1 MNGSISHIY
10 LPVRDVNE
18 SIDFYTQ
25 KLGFKLLRQYE
36 TNSRPSAYVTLG
48 GILLELTPS
57 TTTPSTDGRS
67 ELRIGILVDDMD
79 ATLDEVRANGVE
91 VAREPWQAQTF
102 WGRQAQIRDPNGYLI
117 SIRQYRE
124 PDGPDYPDWQ
134 PEHEGVVRIR

>member
-1 MNGSISHIY
+1 MNPSISHIY

-36 TNSRPSAYVTLG
+36 TNGRPSAYVALG

-124 PDGPDYPDWQ
+124 PDGPDYPDWR
-134 PEHEGVVRIR
+134 PEHEGVVRLR

>member
-1 MNGSISHIY
+1 MTASISHIY

-36 TNSRPSAYVTLG
+36 MNGRLSAYVTLG

-79 ATLDEVRANGVE
+79 ATLEEVRSNGVE

-102 WGRQAQIRDPNGYLI
+102 WGRQAQLRDPSGYLI

-124 PDGPDYPDWQ
+124 PDGPSYPDWQ

>member
-1 MNGSISHIY
+1 MNPSISHIY

-36 TNSRPSAYVTLG
+36 TNGRPSAYVTLG

-57 TTTPSTDGRS
+57 TTTPSTDRRS

-79 ATLDEVRANGVE
+79 ATLAEVREKGVE

-102 WGRQAQIRDPNGYLI
+102 WGRQAQLRDPNGYLI

-134 PEHEGVVRIR
+134 PEHEGVVRLR

>member
-1 MNGSISHIY
+1 MNPSISHIY

-36 TNSRPSAYVTLG
+36 MNGRASAYVTLG

-79 ATLDEVRANGVE
+79 ATLAEVRANGVE

-102 WGRQAQIRDPNGYLI
+102 WGRQAQLRDPNGYLI

-134 PEHEGVVRIR
+134 PEHEGVIRIR

>member
-1 MNGSISHIY
+1 MNATFSHIY
-10 LPVRDVNE
+10 LPVRDINE

-36 TNSRPSAYVTLG
+36 INGRPSAYVTLG
-48 GILLELTPS
+48 GILLELTLS

-67 ELRIGILVDDMD
+67 ELRIGLLVDDMD
-79 ATLDEVRANGVE
+79 ATLAEVRSKGVE
-91 VAREPWQAQTF
+91 VVREPWQAQTF
-102 WGRQAQIRDPNGYLI
+102 WGRQAQLRDPSGYLI
-117 SIRQYRE
+117 SVREYRA

>member
-36 TNSRPSAYVTLG
+36 TNGRPSAYVTLG

>member
-1 MNGSISHIY
+1 MNPSISHIY

-36 TNSRPSAYVTLG
+36 TNGRPSAYVTLG

-79 ATLDEVRANGVE
+79 ATLAEVREKGVE

-102 WGRQAQIRDPNGYLI
+102 WGRQAQLRDPNGYLI

-134 PEHEGVVRIR
+134 PEHEGVVRLR